1 MLKLHD
7 GLLCE
12 INENPHLLTKIFSQ
26 PADKERRSS
35 EQAQRDL
42 RMKLLTQIEGID
54 ENLNQ
59 VKEDIKSKMAESASK
74 IDSIE
79 HSYAASIAQL
89 NRTIEGLEAKLMEKI
104 DSSIRSLVERQER
117 LFLKMEE
124 SLARQNDEVAVFK
137 TDAAGLIDMVSEV
150 SEKITDFEKN
160 KRNNLIFYG
169 IPDDPKET
177 PSILD
182 AKVSDNPNK
191 ASEKFPGA

>member
-1 MLKLHD
+1 
-7 GLLCE
+7 
-12 INENPHLLTKIFSQ
+12 
-26 PADKERRSS
+26 
-35 EQAQRDL
+35 
-42 RMKLLTQIEGID
+42 MKLLTQIEGID

-79 HSYAASIAQL
+79 HSYAANIAQL

-182 AKVSDNPNK
+182 AKVSDNRNK
-191 ASEKFPGA
+191 APEKFPGA

>member
-1 MLKLHD
+1 
-7 GLLCE
+7 
-12 INENPHLLTKIFSQ
+12 
-26 PADKERRSS
+26 
-35 EQAQRDL
+35 
-42 RMKLLTQIEGID
+42 MKLLTQIEGID
-54 ENLNQ
+54 ENLSQ
-59 VKEDIKSKMAESASK
+59 VKEDIKSKMEESASK

-182 AKVSDNPNK
+182 AKVSDKPNK
-191 ASEKFPGA
+191 APEKFPGA

>member
-1 MLKLHD
+1 
-7 GLLCE
+7 
-12 INENPHLLTKIFSQ
+12 
-26 PADKERRSS
+26 
-35 EQAQRDL
+35 
-42 RMKLLTQIEGID
+42 MKLLTQIEGID

-104 DSSIRSLVERQER
+104 DSSIRNLVERQER

-137 TDAAGLIDMVSEV
+137 TDAGHRRLGRSFADG
-150 SEKITDFEKN
+150 TA
-160 KRNNLIFYG
+160 
-169 IPDDPKET
+169 
-177 PSILD
+177 PSCH
-182 AKVSDNPNK
+182 
-191 ASEKFPGA
+191 G

>member
-1 MLKLHD
+1 M
-7 GLLCE
+7 
-12 INENPHLLTKIFSQ
+12 
-26 PADKERRSS
+26 PADKERRST

-74 IDSIE
+74 IHSIE
-79 HSYAASIAQL
+79 NCYADSIAQL
-89 NRTIEGLEAKLMEKI
+89 KHSIEGLEAKLTEKI
-104 DSSIRSLVERQER
+104 DNSIRNLVERQEK

-124 SLARQNDEVAVFK
+124 SLARQNSEVAVFK
-137 TDAAGLIDMVSEV
+137 NDAAGLIDMVSEV
-150 SEKITDFEKN
+150 SEKIMDFEKN

-182 AKVSDNPNK
+182 AKVCQKPNQPPLIQEI
-191 ASEKFPGA
+191 SRCLRS

>member
-1 MLKLHD
+1 
-7 GLLCE
+7 
-12 INENPHLLTKIFSQ
+12 
-26 PADKERRSS
+26 
-35 EQAQRDL
+35 
-42 RMKLLTQIEGID
+42 MKLLTQIEGID

-104 DSSIRSLVERQER
+104 DSSIRSLVERQEK

-182 AKVSDNPNK
+182 AKVGGNRNK
-191 ASEKFPGA
+191 APEKFPGA

>member
-1 MLKLHD
+1 
-7 GLLCE
+7 
-12 INENPHLLTKIFSQ
+12 
-26 PADKERRSS
+26 
-35 EQAQRDL
+35 
-42 RMKLLTQIEGID
+42 MKLLTQIEGID

-182 AKVSDNPNK
+182 AKVGDNPKK
-191 ASEKFPGA
+191 APEKFPGA